1 MSGKSFTDFAAMGL
15 ERHPLGAPLL
25 GAVEP
30 LVNAKEAQFPRVPLG
45 NTTDFPSGADDQEVN
60 PEATFSATCFQARS
74 WGRTLLRDAGLV
86 RTRASWCGARLT
98 YKARSVPV
106 YRRPDRPTARLGNL
120 CQCGQTLVCPV
131 CAPRVSYVRAAEVG
145 TGWEKWNEA
154 GGQAHM
160 VTFTAPH
167 RAGSPLLDEVDF
179 WRDAWGSFGAAG
191 GRSAA
196 EIRKQRVGYM
206 NALEMTHG
214 ANGWHVHRH
223 LLMLHKGAL
232 DIEAHKRRWMDCLGS
247 RYSFAAE
254 THAFHSTPV
263 DARQIAIYGQK
274 IGAEIA
280 GATVKDSKTPLRL
293 LVDAAAKRSAA
304 PEWIEAVKVV
314 GARKLSIC
322 RWSPGLRDFLGMG
335 VEKSDEEIAKDE
347 VVKTDE
353 LLGVLTWSQ
362 WRKIL
367 ARRLE
372 YRVIC
377 EAQLGME
384 ALDLFLVSHDL
395 GHLHSDD
402 DEYQA
407 FLDSGDES
415 ETEQ

>member
-1 MSGKSFTDFAAMGL
+1 MSHLPGSFADRAAQ
-15 ERHPLGAPLL
+15 R
-25 GAVEP
+25 
-30 LVNAKEAQFPRVPLG
+30 PLG
-45 NTTDFPSGADDQEVN
+45 NTTDLVASPDIQQVN
-60 PEATFSATCFQARS
+60 PDSTFSAKCFQARS
-74 WGRTLLRDAGLV
+74 WGRKLLRDAGMV
-86 RTRASWCGARLT
+86 RSRASWCGARLT
-98 YKARSVPV
+98 HKARSVAV
-106 YRRPDRPTARLGNL
+106 YRRPDRPTGRLGNL
-120 CQCGQTLVCPV
+120 CVCGQTLVCPV
-131 CAPRVSYVRAAEVG
+131 CAPRVSYVRASEIG
-145 TGWEKWNEA
+145 TGWGKWNES

-160 VTFTAPH
+160 LTFTAPH

-179 WRDAWGSFGAAG
+179 WREAWSDMMGAGKG
-191 GRSAA
+191 GRAAA

-223 LLMLHKGAL
+223 LLMLHQGGL
-232 DIEAHKRRWMDCLGS
+232 DIEAHKRRWMESLGG
-247 RYSFAAE
+247 RYSLACE
-254 THAFHSTPV
+254 KHAFDSKLV
-263 DARQIAIYGQK
+263 DAQQIAVYGAK

-293 LVDAAAKRSAA
+293 LVDAAATRSAA

-353 LLGVLTWSQ
+353 LLGIITWGQ
-362 WRKIL
+362 WRQIL

-372 YRVIC
+372 YQVIT
-377 EAQLGME
+377 EAQHGQE
-384 ALDLFLVSHDL
+384 ALDLWMNVNDL
-395 GHLHSDD
+395 GRLHFDD
-402 DEYQA
+402 DDYKA